1 MSTYGGGMHLG
12 MVRSLL
18 LSDSTF
24 SNCSGTQAGAL
35 SIRQGSTVPSFVQE
49 TLRITRCTFANNR
62 AVRTGGSVVLDAVTT
77 GVEFLS
83 CTFVNSTA
91 GASSGGAVQL
101 LASQMRI
108 TVDFG
113 LCTFLRNEASRG
125 GAIFA
130 SSVQLNVY
138 STTFSHTY
146 GRWRE
151 RTLGWRSAETGQI
164 ASTDAFSLL
173 LFCFSFA
180 RF

>member
-1 MSTYGGGMHLG
+1 MHLG

-18 LSDSTF
+18 LWDSTF
-24 SNCSGTQAGAL
+24 SNCSGTHAGAL

-49 TLRITRCTFANNR
+49 TLRITRCLFANNH

-83 CTFVNSTA
+83 CTFENSTA
-91 GASSGGAVQL
+91 ATSTGGAVQL

-113 LCTFLRNEASRG
+113 SCTFLRSEANRG

-146 GRWRE
+146 GQWSDRHWDW
-151 RTLGWRSAETGQI
+151 LGLLRGGWE
-164 ASTDAFSLL
+164 ASQAFAYFLSL
-173 LFCFSFA
+173 LFCFLFT